1 MKLKKIIKI
10 AAGLL
15 VLQNSVH
22 ALDAS
27 TPLKTISATGHS
39 DVTVP
44 QSIAIMNF
52 TISKTNS
59 NVKLAQQEVR
69 TMSDKLLKTLK
80 SQSHISLQTSG
91 ISVSPVMSYKD
102 STPKVTGY
110 TANYTIE
117 VKSKIVDSGNIIDK
131 AVECGVNNVT
141 APQLI
146 ASDEERNK
154 AKLEAIAQ
162 ATVNAKSQADAS
174 LNAIGLKATDVK
186 QITVQ
191 SSTPNTYQP
200 KVSFMRANSDSLATT
215 SVEAG
220 VDTISADVNIV
231 IGY

>member
-1 MKLKKIIKI
+1 MKLTNIIKVTV
-10 AAGLL
+10 GLL
-15 VLQNSVH
+15 ILQNNVY

-27 TPLKTISATGHS
+27 LPLKTISATGHS

-44 QSIAIMNF
+44 QTIAIMNF

-59 NVKLAQQEVR
+59 NAKLAQQEVR
-69 TMSDKLLKTLK
+69 AMSDKLLKALK
-80 SQSHISLQTSG
+80 SQNYISLQTSG

-117 VKSKIVDSGNIIDK
+117 VKSKIIDSGSIIDK
-131 AVECGVNNVT
+131 SVECGVNNVT

-200 KVSFMRANSDSLATT
+200 KVSFMRANSDSLAAT

-231 IGY
+231 VGY